1 MDKNKRLTVW
11 LPVIIAASIALGIF
25 IGNHYLSIS
34 QGKKRSYSS
43 GNKINAILDII
54 DEQYVDTV
62 SMSKLVESTIPK
74 IFSELDP
81 HSVYI
86 PDEDA
91 SVVNEELE
99 GSFSGIGVSFNMQT
113 DTILVIS
120 VISGGPAEKAGLLPF
135 DRIISINDSI
145 FSGKKKNQGEIMKT
159 LRGAKNSTVKLGVQ
173 RGNSPEL
180 LYFDVTRG
188 DVPVN
193 SVDVSFEAAKGIG
206 YIKVSKF
213 ARNTYNEFITA
224 IAKLKQAGCTSF
236 VIDLRGNTGGY
247 MDAAINMINEF
258 MPEGRLIVYTEG
270 KSFPRSDVY
279 ANGTGTCK
287 DAPIVVLTDEISA
300 SASEIFSGAI
310 QDNDRGTII
319 GRRTYGKGLV
329 QTQMSLSDGSEMRLT
344 IARYYTPSG
353 RCIQKKYEMGNTD
366 AYDQDI
372 YNRYM
377 HGEFDSADSIKMDD
391 SLKYQ
396 TVGGRT
402 VYGGGGIMP
411 DIFIPRDTSG
421 VTSYYSNVVNSGVLY
436 LYALEYSDRHREK
449 LGSFKTWEEL
459 YNYLQQ
465 QPLLSDFVNF
475 AATKGIKRRPTLI
488 NISGKLIENQ
498 LQAYIVR
505 NFFDEAGF
513 YPIFL
518 KDDVTL
524 LRAIK
529 ILQEGKSVPNAE
541 LLKQSAN
548 GDLHSQAGPTKRYG
562 LSKKRIFEDYLVRA
576 IG

>member
-86 PDEDA
+86 PAEDA

-193 SVDVSFEAAKGIG
+193 SVDVSYEAAKGIG

-247 MDAAINMINEF
+247 MDAATGIASEF
-258 MPEGRLIVYTEG
+258 LPKNDLIVYTKGLRTPYKEFRAQGPGLFREG
-270 KSFPRSDVY
+270 RI
-279 ANGTGTCK
+279 
-287 DAPIVVLTDEISA
+287 IVLVDEYSA
-300 SASEIFSGAI
+300 SASEIVTGAI
-310 QDNDRGTII
+310 QDQDRGLVV
-319 GRRTYGKGLV
+319 GRRTFGKGLV
-329 QTQMSLSDGSEMRLT
+329 QKPFVLPDGSMIRLT
-344 IARYYTPSG
+344 VARYYTPSG
-353 RCIQKKYEMGNTD
+353 RCIQKPYTMGDKMKYNMDVIER
-366 AYDQDI
+366 
-372 YNRYM
+372 YN
-377 HGEFDSADSIKMDD
+377 HGELTNADSIHFPD
-391 SLKYQ
+391 SLKYK
-396 TVGGRT
+396 TLRKGRT

-411 DIFIPRDTSG
+411 DYFIPLDTTRYTKFHRELTAKGAIVNADLKFIDKYRKKIRREYASFDKFKTRFETPQELIDLVLAEGEKAGVKPKDEEELQKTLPELKLQMKALIARDIWDMSEYFA
-421 VTSYYSNVVNSGVLY
+421 VMYEENPFVKK
-436 LYALEYSDRHREK
+436 ALE
-449 LGSFKTWEEL
+449 
-459 YNYLQQ
+459 
-465 QPLLSDFVNF
+465 LL
-475 AATKGIKRRPTLI
+475 
-488 NISGKLIENQ
+488 EQ
-498 LQAYIVR
+498 
-505 NFFDEAGF
+505 
-513 YPIFL
+513 
-518 KDDVTL
+518 
-524 LRAIK
+524 
-529 ILQEGKSVPNAE
+529 
-541 LLKQSAN
+541 
-548 GDLHSQAGPTKRYG
+548 
-562 LSKKRIFEDYLVRA
+562 
-576 IG
+576 

>member
-1 MDKNKRLTVW
+1 MEKNKRLVIW

-25 IGNHYLSIS
+25 IGNHYLSLN
-34 QGKKRSYSS
+34 QGKHRKYAS

-54 DEQYVDTV
+54 DDQYVDTV
-62 SMSKLVESTIPK
+62 NMAKLVEGTIPK

-86 PDEDA
+86 PAADA
-91 SVVNEELE
+91 ADVNEELE

-120 VISGGPAEKAGLLPF
+120 VIPGGPAEKAGLLPF
-135 DRIISINDSI
+135 DRIITINDSI
-145 FSGKKKNQGEIMKT
+145 FSGNQKSQTAIMKT
-159 LRGAKNSTVKLGVQ
+159 LRGAKNSLVKLGIK
-173 RGNSPEL
+173 RGNEPTL
-180 LYFDVTRG
+180 KYFDLTRG

-193 SVDVSFEAAKGIG
+193 SVDVSYEVSKGIG
-206 YIKVSKF
+206 YIKISKF

-224 IAKLKQAGCTSF
+224 IAKLKQEGCTSF
-236 VIDLRGNTGGY
+236 IIDLRSNTGGY
-247 MDAAINMINEF
+247 MEAAINMINEF

-270 KSFPRSDVY
+270 KSFPRADVY

-287 DAPIVVLTDEISA
+287 EAPIVVLTDEISA

-310 QDNDRGTII
+310 QDNDRGLII

-329 QTQMSLSDGSEMRLT
+329 QTQLALNDGSEIRLT

-353 RCIQKKYEMGNTD
+353 RSIQKSYELGKTEE
-366 AYDQDI
+366 YDQDI

-396 TVGGRT
+396 TVNGRP

-421 VTSYYSNVVNSGVLY
+421 ITSYFSNIINSGVLY
-436 LYALEYSDRHREK
+436 LYALEYSDRNRQK
-449 LGSFKTWEEL
+449 FASYKTWQDL
-459 YNYLQQ
+459 YKYLQS
-465 QPLLSDFVNF
+465 QPLLSDFTNF
-475 AATKGIKRRPTLI
+475 AAEKGIKKRPTLI

-498 LQAYIVR
+498 LEAYIIR

-513 YPIFL
+513 YPVFM
-518 KDDVTL
+518 KDDSTL

-529 ILQEGKSVPNAE
+529 VLNDGKSVPTIESKKESSNDG
-541 LLKQSAN
+541 LR
-548 GDLHSQAGPTKRYG
+548 SQTGTSKRGG
-562 LSKKRIFEDYLVRA
+562 LSKEIIFQVCTV
-576 IG
+576 